1 MSQPEVAAVT
11 TTARGRSAWYVA
23 LALFTGVLLL
33 ALAVRQ
39 VDWAAVAGAVKHV
52 SLGWLALG
60 ALGLAGAQVLAAVRW
75 RVLVNAGDQIS
86 LADAFDFMMIGALAG
101 LVLPSRLG
109 DVARAVAAGRYHSLS
124 ASRLLGTILV
134 ERLFDVIML
143 LGFGV
148 ALAVL
153 MAIPPI
159 VQGALMTLFAAG
171 LALAVVLWM
180 GEAGPLGVVAR
191 WIARLRGPDSRSV
204 ATLLRFVG
212 GISAVR
218 EQGRVAPAL
227 VAAALVWICSAAAA
241 RCNMAAFSVTV
252 PWYAGAFVVVVVNLG
267 GIIPA
272 PPAGIGVY
280 HYLATLALAPWV
292 ASSSTAFAFALV
304 THAVS
309 VAVVL
314 ALGSAS
320 LARKGLS
327 IRGLRRMAAQSET
340 DARMS

>member
-1 MSQPEVAAVT
+1 MA
-11 TTARGRSAWYVA
+11 VA
-23 LALFTGVLLL
+23 LAIGVLLL

-39 VDWAAVAGAVKHV
+39 VDWAAVAAAVAHV

-60 ALGLAGAQVLAAVRW
+60 LLAGVAAQVMTAVRW

-109 DVARAVAAGRYHSLS
+109 DVARAIAAGRYHSLS

-134 ERLFDVIML
+134 EKLFDVIML

-153 MAIPPI
+153 MAIPSR
-159 VQGALMTLFAAG
+159 VQGALITLLVAAVT
-171 LALAVVLWM
+171 LSAVLWM
-180 GEAGPLGVVAR
+180 GEAGPLGLVAR
-191 WIARLRGPDSRSV
+191 WLGRLPGRASRV
-204 ATLLRFVG
+204 VPIFQRFVD

-218 EQGRVAPAL
+218 AQGRVAPAL
-227 VAAALVWICSAAAA
+227 VAACLVWICAAAAA
-241 RCNMAAFSVTV
+241 RFNMAAFGIAA
-252 PWYAGAFVVVVVNLG
+252 PWYASAFVAVVVNLG
-267 GIIPA
+267 GVIPA

-280 HYLATLALAPWV
+280 HYLAALALAPWV
-292 ASSSTAFAFALV
+292 ADSSTAFAFALV
-304 THAVS
+304 THALS
-309 VAVVL
+309 VMLVL
-314 ALGSAS
+314 ALGSVS

-327 IRGLRRMAAQSET
+327 LGGLRRMADERAP
-340 DARMS
+340 DPRPA

>member
-1 MSQPEVAAVT
+1 
-11 TTARGRSAWYVA
+11 
-23 LALFTGVLLL
+23 
-33 ALAVRQ
+33 
-39 VDWAAVAGAVKHV
+39 
-52 SLGWLALG
+52 
-60 ALGLAGAQVLAAVRW
+60 
-75 RVLVNAGDQIS
+75 
-86 LADAFDFMMIGALAG
+86 
-101 LVLPSRLG
+101 VLPSRLG

-159 VQGALMTLFAAG
+159 VQGALMTLFAA
-171 LALAVVLWM
+171 AIVLAVVLWM
-180 GEAGPLGVVAR
+180 GEAGPLGAFAR
-191 WIARLRGPDSRSV
+191 WIARLRGPGSRSL
-204 ATLLRFVG
+204 AIFLRFVG
-212 GISAVR
+212 GIGAVR

-227 VAAALVWICSAAAA
+227 VAAALVWGCSAAAA
-241 RCNMAAFSVTV
+241 RCNMAAFGVTA

-267 GIIPA
+267 GIVPA

-280 HYLATLALAPWV
+280 HYLAGLALAPWV
-292 ASSSTAFAFALV
+292 ANSSIAFAFALV

-309 VAVVL
+309 VVVVL

-327 IRGLRRMAAQSET
+327 IRGLRRMADQSGSDT
-340 DARMS
+340 RNP